1 MIIEYNGIKYKIEHD
16 KSLNMT
22 LLYNL
27 SEDEN
32 NNELVNENVSDIN
45 NVLDNLTINKVDSEN
60 TITNKF
66 PDNVVGYWCK
76 VLNTIVIL

>member
-1 MIIEYNGIKYKIEHD
+1 MIIEYNGIKYKMEHD

-22 LLYNL
+22 LLYNT
-27 SEDEN
+27 SESEN
-32 NNELVNENVSDIN
+32 NNQLVTDIN

-60 TITNKF
+60 TITDKF

>member
-22 LLYNL
+22 LLYNT
-27 SEDEN
+27 SE
-32 NNELVNENVSDIN
+32 NEIVTNIN
-45 NVLDNLTINKVDSEN
+45 NVLDNLTINKIDSEN
-60 TITNKF
+60 TIIDKF

>member
-1 MIIEYNGIKYKIEHD
+1 MIIEYNGIKYKMEHD

-22 LLYNL
+22 LLYNT
-27 SEDEN
+27 SESEN
-32 NNELVNENVSDIN
+32 NNQLVTDIN
-45 NVLDNLTINKVDSEN
+45 NVLDNFKIDKIDSEN
-60 TITNKF
+60 TIVDKF

>member
-1 MIIEYNGIKYKIEHD
+1 MIIEYNGIKYKMEYD

-27 SEDEN
+27 SEEEN

-45 NVLDNLTINKVDSEN
+45 NVLDNLKIDKIDSEN
-60 TITNKF
+60 TITDKF

-76 VLNTIVIL
+76 VLNTIVLL

>member
-22 LLYNL
+22 LLYNT
-27 SEDEN
+27 SESEN
-32 NNELVNENVSDIN
+32 ITDIN
-45 NVLDNLTINKVDSEN
+45 NVLDNLTINKVDTEN
-60 TITNKF
+60 TIVDKF